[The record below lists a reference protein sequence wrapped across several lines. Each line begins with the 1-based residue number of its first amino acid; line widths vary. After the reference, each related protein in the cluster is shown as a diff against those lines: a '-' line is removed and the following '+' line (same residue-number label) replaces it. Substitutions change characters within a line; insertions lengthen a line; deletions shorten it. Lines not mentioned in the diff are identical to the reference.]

1 MTDFKRIKEDEV
13 GTVGTKANLEK
24 LAGEI
29 ADMNYTK
36 FTEGDDYA
44 SLTKRYSQQGQK
56 AMDDT
61 IGKVAART
69 GGMASSY
76 ATAAG
81 NQAYNEH
88 MGKLEDVARA
98 MYDDQRQEKIDNFGI
113 YKSLYDQEYQESRD
127 RESDTRYS
135 EDRTSTMTADEK
147 ASLANELYYNANAYP
162 TYTDYKTAFP
172 GTLLTEADFKQVK
185 STATGNYRED
195 NKGKLAAEEETKLN
209 RLWQDAKVLWSTEK
223 TLTDDMREALGLTP
237 EMEAAYAMYY
247 APQIADPVLDM
258 SGDEVLEKIQ
268 SGMINSS
275 TLATYEQAY
284 GESYVTTILRDGS
297 YAAMNESN
305 LKGMVNIL
313 NDLDRQKEADA
324 LFDAWYDYHGDEN
337 ASGVLLKDR
346 MFTASID
353 GGQNHGGGINRDA
366 YVTDEAGNEYRLS
379 ELIGKLVTD
388 GSFATRKEA
397 RTWIEENQ
405 ASWGVNTSNKK

>member
-1 MTDFKRIKEDEV
+1 MDMLSTKKKKLEDL
-13 GTVGTKANLEK
+13 AN
-24 LAGEI
+24 EI
-29 ADMNYTK
+29 ADMDYSK

-44 SLTKRYSQQGQK
+44 SLAKRYSSQGQK

-113 YKSLYDQEYQESRD
+113 YKSLYDQQYQESRD
-127 RESDTRYS
+127 IKSDTRYL
-135 EDRTSTMTADEK
+135 EDRASTMKADEK

-172 GTLLTEADFKQVK
+172 GTLLTEADFNQVK
-185 STATGNYRED
+185 GTATGSYREE
-195 NKGKLAAEEETKLN
+195 NKGQLAAEEKAKLD
-209 RLWQDAKVLWSTEK
+209 RLWQDAEVLWSTGK

-247 APQIADPVLDM
+247 APQVTPPLDI
-258 SGDEVLEKIQ
+258 GGEEALERLQ
-268 SGMINSS
+268 SGMINPSM
-275 TLATYEQAY
+275 LATYEKAY

-297 YAAMNESN
+297 YAAMNESDIN
-305 LKGMVNIL
+305 QFCAT
-313 NDLDRQKEADA
+313 LDSIGREEEADA
-324 LFDAWYDYHGDEN
+324 LGNAWLDYHGDEDT
-337 ASGVLLKDR
+337 SGRKLKDR
-346 MFTASID
+346 NFTIVDD
-353 GGQNHGGGINRDA
+353 GGKNYGGGINRDA
-366 YVTDEAGNEYRLS
+366 YVMDEAGNEYRLS
-379 ELIGKLVTD
+379 ALIGALVAD
-388 GSFATRKEA
+388 GSFDTREDA
-397 RTWIEENQ
+397 RDWIENNQ
-405 ASWGVNTSNKK
+405 ASWGVNTSKKLKE

>member
-1 MTDFKRIKEDEV
+1 MLAAKKKKRLED
-13 GTVGTKANLEK
+13 

-29 ADMNYTK
+29 ADMNYTD
-36 FTEGDDYA
+36 FTKGEDYA
-44 SLTKRYSQQGQK
+44 SLTKRYSQQGKK

-81 NQAYNEH
+81 NQAYSGYME
-88 MGKLEDVARA
+88 KLEDAARA

-127 RESDTRYS
+127 RESDTRYL

-162 TYTDYKTAFP
+162 TYADYKTAFP
-172 GTLLTEADFKQVK
+172 GTLLTEADFNQIKG
-185 STATGNYRED
+185 TATGSYREE
-195 NKGKLAAEEETKLN
+195 NKGQIAADEKAKLD
-209 RLWQDAKVLWSTEK
+209 RLWQDAEVLWSTGK

-247 APQIADPVLDM
+247 TPQVATPTLDM
-258 SGDEVLEKIQ
+258 SGEKVLEHLQ
-268 SGMINSS
+268 SGMVNPSM
-275 TLATYEQAY
+275 LAAYEKAY

-297 YAAMNESN
+297 YAAMSESDIDQ
-305 LKGMVNIL
+305 LCKT
-313 NDLDRQKEADA
+313 LDSIGREEEADA
-324 LFDAWYDYHGDEN
+324 LGNAWLDYHGDEDT
-337 ASGVLLKDR
+337 SGRKLKDR
-346 MFTASID
+346 SFTVIDD
-353 GGQNHGGGINRDA
+353 GGRNGAGGVNRDA

-379 ELIGKLVTD
+379 DLIGALVAD
-388 GSFATRKEA
+388 GSFETRKEA
-397 RTWIEENQ
+397 REWIEKNQ
-405 ASWGVNTSNKK
+405 ASWGVNTSKKN